1 MALIDLMREALRFL
15 PSQTHRFLRVVGANG
30 KVTLFS
36 SDFRPLYPIWSTYG
50 QPELPDEYE
59 AFERAAAD
67 IKAALPAKHDEDDD
81 GDGLKPASGPVC
93 ALHVE
98 AKDEFAVVENG
109 KWISLIDGEYALA
122 ITGELRKVV
131 GDQTAKAFAVADGET
146 NKLIGLELCTQAST
160 YQAQPFNSH
169 PLIPLHLTSVRKV
182 VDRWSRAQCAVN
194 LTLLRASKSPVYT
207 INRNGRGTLQWHGND
222 IKHLLA
228 SVDDAFLE
236 LDDQQTVIF
245 YDLLEHNRV
254 RLYWE
259 TALACYSW
267 VMRLHEP

>member
-15 PSQTHRFLRVVGANG
+15 PPQTHRFLRISGADG

-36 SDFRPLYPIWSTYG
+36 SDFRPLYPIWNTYG
-50 QPELPDEYE
+50 QPDLPDEYE
-59 AFERAAAD
+59 AFERAAAY
-67 IKAALPAKHDEDDD
+67 IKARLAAKHEDDD
-81 GDGLKPASGPVC
+81 NDGLGAASGPVC

-98 AKDEFAVVENG
+98 AKDEFSVVEDG
-109 KWISLIDGEYALA
+109 KRISLIDGEYTLS
-122 ITGELRKVV
+122 ITDTLRQIV
-131 GDQTAKAFAVADGET
+131 GDRNAKAFAEADGET
-146 NKLIGLELCTQAST
+146 NRLIGLELCTQVST
-160 YQAQPFNSH
+160 YQTQAFSGH

-182 VDRWSRAQCAVN
+182 VNRWSRAQCAVN
-194 LTLLRASKSPVYT
+194 LTLLRSSKNPAY
-207 INRNGRGTLQWHGND
+207 IIHRNGRGTLQWHGND
-222 IKHLLA
+222 MKHLLT